1 MLNHKVPK
9 KHDQVRTCCST
20 RCTLYSRYRR
30 VLSTYVLSASYFKLY
45 TAYVRH
51 ARGDKWAGS
60 SNVQWRS
67 PIIETYQIS
76 KQRMSN
82 DISAALTAAYLKIGF
97 IVLLLH
103 VSAPFDSS
111 RVSWN
116 DGKKRAGKSTLSVS
130 EVHIP
135 AYRKTKLPFILN
147 TVGDRNYESNFI
159 TVKREE
165 AALELSPP
173 LIERTYRDVDS
184 ASMIPYLDGHLVHK
198 TCQPVFT
205 PEECQMIIDEAET
218 ICNQFGWTTTRHG
231 NFP

>member
-1 MLNHKVPK
+1 MAIPDHRNIP
-9 KHDQVRTCCST
+9 S
-20 RCTLYSRYRR
+20 
-30 VLSTYVLSASYFKLY
+30 
-45 TAYVRH
+45 
-51 ARGDKWAGS
+51 
-60 SNVQWRS
+60 
-67 PIIETYQIS
+67 S

-82 DISAALTAAYLKIGF
+82 DITAALTAAYLKIGF

-103 VSAPFDSS
+103 ISAPFENAKNEVFAFVTSS

-116 DGKKRAGKSTLSVS
+116 DGIGSSRMMMFHGSQIAGKKRAKKSTLYVS

-147 TVGDRNYESNFI
+147 NVGDRNYESKFI
-159 TVKREE
+159 SVKREE
-165 AALELSPP
+165 AAIELSPP
-173 LIERTYRDVDS
+173 LIERTYRDEDS
-184 ASMIPYLDGHLVHK
+184 ASMIPYLDGHLMHK
-198 TCQPVFT
+198 TCQPVLT